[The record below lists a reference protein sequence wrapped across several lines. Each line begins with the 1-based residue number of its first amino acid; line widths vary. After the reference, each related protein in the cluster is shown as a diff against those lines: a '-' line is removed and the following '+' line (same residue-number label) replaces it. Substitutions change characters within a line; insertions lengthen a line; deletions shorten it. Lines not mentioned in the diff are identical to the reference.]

1 MAPRFTTLMYQ
12 VYPSP
17 NGADALICFPVSQDK
32 FIFPFR
38 DKLTE
43 TILEKGN
50 LQVHK
55 AHGYPLPPDSTFQF
69 YSEDHAISVE
79 EFLQKKQPSLFSR
92 LLDSDRWATFK
103 REEELVDEMI
113 EAEIETSHDFPCVV
127 VRSRIHSEES
137 LSELIQEVAKD
148 LEMNMP
154 RNTQLGLIKDVV
166 TSNRSFR
173 F

>member
-1 MAPRFTTLMYQ
+1 MTPRFTTLMYQ
-12 VYPSP
+12 VYPSEY
-17 NGADALICFPVSQDK
+17 GADALMCFPISQSE

-55 AHGYPLPPDSTFQF
+55 AQGYPFPPDSTFHF
-69 YSEDHAISVE
+69 YSEDHAISVK
-79 EFLQKKQPSLFSR
+79 EFLQKKRPSFFSH
-92 LLDSDRWATFK
+92 LLNSDKWATFK

-113 EAEIETSHDFPCVV
+113 DAKIETSHDFPCIVI
-127 VRSRIHSEES
+127 RSHIHSEES
-137 LSELIQEVAKD
+137 LSELMQEVARD
-148 LEMNMP
+148 LKMNMP
-154 RNTQLGLIKDVV
+154 RNTHLGLIEEVV
-166 TSNRSFR
+166 TSNRSFG